1 MYIDTSNTSSGRVC
15 LNAAKADQLATAR
28 TITLSGDASGSVS
41 FDGSKN
47 VTLAV
52 DISALNDINDAI
64 DTKQATITGAA
75 TTITSSN
82 LTASRAL
89 VSNSSGKVA
98 VSAVTSTELGYLDG
112 VTSNVQTQLNGKA
125 DKSQGVLY
133 IEGGGTTDTTN
144 KVATWTGSHSDIT
157 KYYAGL
163 MIAYKIG
170 TAGSTTTT
178 LNINNLGAVDVVKN
192 TTTAI
197 STSFPVNSVIL
208 LVYTVDGTTAY
219 WKAHDYDANTRNS
232 VGDYRKNGTK
242 LYFVGTTSSDSSSSS
257 SYATSYTNSNIY
269 VDTSNVLNSD
279 QGFKGKLVGNAD
291 TADKINTDAGSA
303 TQPVYFSNGIPVNT
317 TYTLG
322 ASVPSDAKFTDT
334 TYSAAG
340 SALGLVKTGG
350 DVTISSGVITVNDS
364 SHNHSAANI
373 TSGTIAAA
381 RLPAASGTQAGIT
394 IVYPAAS
401 CTTFSSDS
409 GTVTPLAVQ
418 KGAKMFAITRP
429 SATTVNA
436 VARYSNTTGDV
447 QDSKITIENV
457 TNTRDTSKTANVLVI
472 PAEGN
477 KKMVYGYCTDQVDGT
492 SFIGGVFDA
501 DATEYPYAQGL
512 AIGGT
517 SGNLL
522 WKGVKVAT
530 TSDIPATLKNPNSL
544 TIKGNGTTS
553 FTYDG
558 SAAKTLNIKGSGST
572 TVTSDTSGNITI
584 SSTGTTYSAGTGLS
598 LSGTTFNNTGVTAI
612 SGGSVNGT
620 IAVTI
625 GSSPSEFSVTG
636 LKSAAYTEAS
646 NYEVAGAAASAE
658 ANAKQYTDTKV
669 AALVNGAPE
678 ALNTLQELADA
689 LGENTNFATDMATA
703 LGNKLDKNASG
714 VISGT
719 SATPLTLKSNGTVS
733 YLAFNNSSN
742 TQLGYIGVNASKVL
756 VYNGNTVYHSG
767 NLGAATTSAS
777 GLMTAAMV
785 TKLNSF
791 TEGAEANQNA
801 IAKIK
806 VGSNTIT
813 AAAEQDTVTL
823 AGSNGIS
830 IAANVTSKTVTI
842 SSSGLLPLTA
852 GSGNKISGA
861 LGFENNGV
869 MYGTSLPAASSSY
882 EGQLFFL
889 EDDSPALPAGG
900 LANYILVKNSA
911 TDGDAK
917 WVQSVAYANALKT
930 ARTVTFSGGAT
941 GSFSFNG
948 SQNVTCALTLAAH
961 NHTWSQISDRG
972 TLSISTTGTISA
984 SKVTGAVWN
993 DYAEYREQEEEI
1005 KPGYCVTSSND
1016 GKVRKTT
1023 EKFQACDGIVSDT
1036 FGFSIG
1042 ETDKS
1047 KTPLA
1052 VAGRVL
1058 AHCEGS
1064 RYNYN
1069 AGDTVCAGPDGRVV
1083 KMTREEIREWPDRIV
1098 GIVSEVPEYKTWGTD
1113 NILVDDRI
1121 WIKVK

>member
-1 MYIDTSNTSSGRVC
+1 MYIDTSNASSGRVC

-47 VTLAV
+47 VTLTV
-52 DISALNDINDAI
+52 DIGALNDINDAI
-64 DTKQATITGAA
+64 DALPSSASNGIKIESNVIKHTNAVTAATAQGSSTKTLTFGGTFTIPKVTYDAQGHITGKGTTTMTMPSDRLFQMLVPTGTQIPANADLKTITYLKVGRYFCPSNANAETLKNCPTSGAFMMEVYSPLA
-75 TTITSSN
+75 TTIDNETTGTWVYRTRKIMPYNSGLVYVQCCYSDGTAN
-82 LTASRAL
+82 NWTYGDWQINPVGAVDTTDTNGSTLTVGATNKP
-89 VSNSSGKVA
+89 VYINSSGV
-98 VSAVTSTELGYLDG
+98 
-112 VTSNVQTQLNGKA
+112 
-125 DKSQGVLY
+125 
-133 IEGGGTTDTTN
+133 
-144 KVATWTGSHSDIT
+144 IT
-157 KYYAGL
+157 P
-163 MIAYKIG
+163 I
-170 TAGSTTTT
+170 
-178 LNINNLGAVDVVKN
+178 
-192 TTTAI
+192 
-197 STSFPVNSVIL
+197 
-208 LVYTVDGTTAY
+208 
-219 WKAHDYDANTRNS
+219 
-232 VGDYRKNGTK
+232 
-242 LYFVGTTSSDSSSSS
+242 
-257 SYATSYTNSNIY
+257 SYTI
-269 VDTSNVLNSD
+269 
-279 QGFKGKLVGNAD
+279 
-291 TADKINTDAGSA
+291 DK
-303 TQPVYFSNGIPVNT
+303 
-317 TYTLG
+317 
-322 ASVPSDAKFTDT
+322 SVPSDAKFTDTWKANSSSSEGYVASASGQANKVWKTDANGNPAWRNDDNT

-350 DVTISSGVITVNDS
+350 DVSISSGIITVNDS
-364 SHNHSAANI
+364 SHNHAASNI
-373 TSGTIAAA
+373 TSGTIDAA

-429 SATTVNA
+429 SSTTVNA

-447 QDSKITIENV
+447 QDSKITVENV

-501 DATEYPYAQGL
+501 DATEYPYNQGL

-530 TSDIPATLKNPNSL
+530 TSDIPTTLKNPKAL

-558 SAAKTLNIKGSGST
+558 STAKTLNIRGSGST

-612 SGGSVNGT
+612 SGGQANGT

-714 VISGT
+714 VITGT
-719 SATPLTLKSNGTVS
+719 STTPLTLKSNGTVS

-852 GSGNKISGA
+852 GSSNKISGA

-869 MYGTSLPAASSSY
+869 MYGTSLPAAASSY

-900 LANYILVKNSA
+900 PANYILVKNSA

-930 ARTVTFSGGAT
+930 SRTVTFSGGAT

-948 SQNVTCALTLAAH
+948 SANVTCALTLAAH

-1016 GKVRKTT
+1016 GKIRKTT
-1023 EKFQACDGIVSDT
+1023 EKFQTCDGIVSDT

-1042 ETDKS
+1042 ETDNS

-1058 AHCEGS
+1058 AYCEGN
-1064 RYNYN
+1064 RYDYN
-1069 AGDTVCAGPDGRVV
+1069 AGDTVCAGPEGRVV

-1098 GIVSEVPEYKTWGTD
+1098 GIVSEIPEYKTWGTD
-1113 NILVDDRI
+1113 NVLVDDRI

>member
-1 MYIDTSNTSSGRVC
+1 MYIDTSNASSGRVC
-15 LNAAKADQLATAR
+15 LNAAKADQLVTAR
-28 TITLSGDASGSVS
+28 TITLAGDASGSTS

-47 VTLAV
+47 VTLTV
-52 DISALNDINDAI
+52 DIAALDDINDAI
-64 DTKQATITGAA
+64 GALPNAASNGIKIESNTIKHTNAVTAATASEGGAARTLAFGGSFNVPSVTYDAQGHITGKGSIALKLPANPNTDTKVTSAGNHYSPTASSDALLQVDAADATSSASWGATNLVTGVNIQRDAKGHVTGVTVDSIKMPANPNTDTHYTTKLKVGASATATANAAATNGNVYLNLMDNTTIRDSHKIVGSGATTVTSDANGVITIKSTDNNTNYYHTPAYSAGLDIATGTGVNNLFVPFGDNSTTGVVKLYNATECTTFTSNDGALTPSAARKAAETFSLVKGGTGSGTIT
-75 TTITSSN
+75 
-82 LTASRAL
+82 LT
-89 VSNSSGKVA
+89 N
-98 VSAVTSTELGYLDG
+98 
-112 VTSNVQTQLNGKA
+112 
-125 DKSQGVLY
+125 
-133 IEGGGTTDTTN
+133 
-144 KVATWTGSHSDIT
+144 
-157 KYYAGL
+157 
-163 MIAYKIG
+163 
-170 TAGSTTTT
+170 
-178 LNINNLGAVDVVKN
+178 
-192 TTTAI
+192 
-197 STSFPVNSVIL
+197 
-208 LVYTVDGTTAY
+208 
-219 WKAHDYDANTRNS
+219 
-232 VGDYRKNGTK
+232 
-242 LYFVGTTSSDSSSSS
+242 
-257 SYATSYTNSNIY
+257 
-269 VDTSNVLNSD
+269 
-279 QGFKGKLVGNAD
+279 
-291 TADKINTDAGSA
+291 GSA
-303 TQPVYFSNGIPVNT
+303 TQ
-317 TYTLG
+317 
-322 ASVPSDAKFTDT
+322 
-334 TYSAAG
+334 AG
-340 SALGLVKTGG
+340 EPQLKWK
-350 DVTISSGVITVNDS
+350 TVNE
-364 SHNHSAANI
+364 N
-373 TSGTIAAA
+373 
-381 RLPAASGTQAGIT
+381 
-394 IVYPAAS
+394 
-401 CTTFSSDS
+401 
-409 GTVTPLAVQ
+409 TPSM
-418 KGAKMFAITRP
+418 GFAQNQT
-429 SATTVNA
+429 
-436 VARYSNTTGDV
+436 
-447 QDSKITIENV
+447 
-457 TNTRDTSKTANVLVI
+457 
-472 PAEGN
+472 
-477 KKMVYGYCTDQVDGT
+477 DGT
-492 SFIGGVFDA
+492 FIICSLAGT
-501 DATEYPYAQGL
+501 ATYQSGL
-512 AIGGT
+512 AIGGG
-517 SGNLL
+517 SGNLF

-530 TSDIPATLKNPNSL
+530 ISDIPTVPSSIKNPNAL

-612 SGGSVNGT
+612 SGGSANGT

-646 NYEVAGAAASAE
+646 DYEIAGAAASAE
-658 ANAKQYTDTKV
+658 ANAKNYTDTKV

-714 VISGT
+714 TISGT
-719 SATPLTLKSNGTVS
+719 STTPLTLKSNGTVS

-767 NLGAATTSAS
+767 NLGAASTTAS

-801 IAKIK
+801 IAKVK

-813 AAAEQDTVTL
+813 AAAEQDTVTI
-823 AGSNGIS
+823 AGSTNIS
-830 IAANVTSKTVTI
+830 VTANVSSKTVTI
-842 SSSGLLPLTA
+842 SEAGLLPLAA
-852 GSGNKISGA
+852 GSSKKISGA

-869 MYGTSLPAASSSY
+869 MYGTSLPAAADSF

-889 EDDSPALPAGG
+889 EDDSPALPTGGPAG
-900 LANYILVKNSA
+900 YILVKNSA

-917 WVQSVAYANALKT
+917 WVQSVAYANQLLN

-948 SQNVTCALTLAAH
+948 SGNVSCALTLAAH
-961 NHTWSQISDRG
+961 THTWSQISDRT
-972 TLSISTTGTISA
+972 TLSINTTGTITA
-984 SKVTGAVWN
+984 SKVNGAVWN

-1042 ETDKS
+1042 ETDNS

-1058 AHCEGS
+1058 AYCEGN
-1064 RYNYN
+1064 RYDYN
-1069 AGDTVCAGPDGRVV
+1069 AGDTVCAGPEGKVV

-1098 GIVSEVPEYKTWGTD
+1098 GIVSEIPEYEIWGSG
-1113 NILVDDRI
+1113 NVSVDGRI